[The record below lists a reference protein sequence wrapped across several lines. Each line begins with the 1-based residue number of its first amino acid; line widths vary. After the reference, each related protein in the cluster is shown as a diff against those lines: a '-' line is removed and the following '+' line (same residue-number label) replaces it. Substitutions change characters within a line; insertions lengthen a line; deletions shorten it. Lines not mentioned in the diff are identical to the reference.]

1 MAKILVIR
9 FSALGD
15 VVMTVPIVYALA
27 TQYPQHQITVLSRKR
42 MAVYFNHLPDNV
54 SFKGID
60 LNSYKGFSG
69 LLRLY
74 KDLRKENFD
83 YIADFHDVLRTK
95 VIRFFFWITGKSVQH
110 ILKGRKEKRDLTRE
124 HDKKKIQLKT
134 SFQRY
139 ADVLE
144 RLGLPIQQNYKSWKH
159 PRPSDSG
166 QENWIG
172 IAPFAAH
179 AGKVY
184 PLNKMKGI
192 TKVLT
197 SNPKNKVYL
206 FGGGKKEQRICEEWE
221 KEIPGTISV
230 IGKLQQEEELNLIS
244 QLDVMVSMD
253 SANMHMASL
262 VGTPVVSIWGATHP
276 FAGFMGWGQNPD
288 NTIQLDMDCRPC
300 SIFGNKPCKRGD
312 YACLNDIKP
321 EQVLEHIETILK

>member
-1 MAKILVIR
+1 MAKILVVR

-15 VVMTVPIVYALA
+15 VVMTVPIVYVLA

-42 MAVYFNHLPDNV
+42 MAVYFTHLPENV

-74 KDLRKENFD
+74 WELRKEHFD
-83 YIADFHDVLRTK
+83 YVADFHDVLRTK
-95 VIRFFFWITGKSVQH
+95 IVRFCFWITGTPVQH
-110 ILKGRKEKRDLTRE
+110 IFKGRKEKKELTRE
-124 HDKKKIQLKT
+124 EGKRKIQLKT

-144 RLGLPIQQNYKSWKH
+144 RLGFPIQQNYKAWKH
-159 PRPSDSG
+159 PRPSG
-166 QENWIG
+166 LNQENWIG

-179 AGKVY
+179 TGKVY
-184 PLNKMKGI
+184 PLDKMKEI
-192 TKVLT
+192 TRTLT

-206 FGGGKKEQRICEEWE
+206 FGGGKKEQKICQDWE
-221 KEIPGTISV
+221 NEIPGTISV
-230 IGKLQQEEELNLIS
+230 IGKLNQDEELNLIS

-276 FAGFMGWGQNPD
+276 FAGFMGWGQDPN
-288 NTIQLDMDCRPC
+288 NAIQLDMDCRPC

-312 YACLNDIKP
+312 YACLNGISPK
-321 EQVLEHIETILK
+321 QVLEHIEALLK

>member
-1 MAKILVIR
+1 MAKILVVR

-42 MAVYFNHLPDNV
+42 MAVYFNHLPENV

-74 KDLRKENFD
+74 WELRKEHFD
-83 YIADFHDVLRTK
+83 YVADFHDVLRTK
-95 VIRFFFWITGKSVQH
+95 VVRFCFWITGTPVQH
-110 ILKGRKEKRDLTRE
+110 IFKGRKEKKELTRE
-124 HDKKKIQLKT
+124 EGKRKIQLKT

-144 RLGLPIQQNYKSWKH
+144 RLGFPIQQNYKAWKH
-159 PRPSDSG
+159 PRPSNLE

-179 AGKVY
+179 TGKVY
-184 PLNKMKGI
+184 PLDKMKEI
-192 TKVLT
+192 TRALT

-206 FGGGKKEQRICEEWE
+206 FGGGEKEQKICQDWE
-221 KEIPGTISV
+221 NEIPGTISV
-230 IGKLQQEEELNLIS
+230 IGKLKQDEELNLIS

-276 FAGFMGWGQNPD
+276 FAGFMGWGQDHN
-288 NTIQLDMDCRPC
+288 NAIQLDMDCRPC

-312 YACLNDIKP
+312 YACLNGISPK
-321 EQVLEHIETILK
+321 QVLEHIEALLK

>member
-1 MAKILVIR
+1 MAKILVVR

-42 MAVYFNHLPDNV
+42 MAVYFNHLPENV

-74 KDLRKENFD
+74 WKLRKEHYD
-83 YIADFHDVLRTK
+83 YVADFHDVLRTK
-95 VIRFFFWITGKSVQH
+95 VVRFCFWITGTPVQH
-110 ILKGRKEKRDLTRE
+110 IFKGRKEKKELTRE
-124 HDKKKIQLKT
+124 EGKRKIQLKT

-144 RLGLPIQQNYKSWKH
+144 RLVFPIQQNYKAWKH
-159 PRPSDSG
+159 PRPSNLE

-179 AGKVY
+179 TGKVY
-184 PLNKMKGI
+184 PLDKMKEI
-192 TKVLT
+192 TRALT

-206 FGGGKKEQRICEEWE
+206 FGGGEKEQKICQGWE
-221 KEIPGTISV
+221 NEIPGTISV
-230 IGKLQQEEELNLIS
+230 IGKLNQDEELNLIS

-276 FAGFMGWGQNPD
+276 FAGFMGWGQDPN
-288 NTIQLDMDCRPC
+288 NAIQLDMDCRPC

-312 YACLNDIKP
+312 YACLNGISPK
-321 EQVLEHIETILK
+321 QVLEHIEALLK

>member
-1 MAKILVIR
+1 MAKILVVR

-42 MAVYFNHLPDNV
+42 MAVYFNHLPENV

-74 KDLRKENFD
+74 WELRKEHFD
-83 YIADFHDVLRTK
+83 YVADFHDVLRTK
-95 VIRFFFWITGKSVQH
+95 VVRFCFWITGTPVQH
-110 ILKGRKEKRDLTRE
+110 IFKGRKEKKELTRE
-124 HDKKKIQLKT
+124 QGKKKIQLKT

-144 RLGLPIQQNYKSWKH
+144 RLGFPIQQNYKAWKH
-159 PRPSDSG
+159 PRPSNLE

-179 AGKVY
+179 SGKVY
-184 PLNKMKGI
+184 PLDKMKEI
-192 TKVLT
+192 IKALT

-206 FGGGKKEQRICEEWE
+206 FGGGKKEQKICQDLEN
-221 KEIPGTISV
+221 EIPGTISV
-230 IGKLQQEEELNLIS
+230 IGKLKQDEELNLIS

-276 FAGFMGWGQNPD
+276 FAGFMGWGQDPN
-288 NTIQLDMDCRPC
+288 NAIQLDMDCRPC

-312 YACLNDIKP
+312 YACLNGISPK
-321 EQVLEHIETILK
+321 QVLEHIEALLK

>member
-1 MAKILVIR
+1 MAKILVVR
-9 FSALGD
+9 LSALGD

-42 MAVYFNHLPDNV
+42 MAVYFNHLPENV

-74 KDLRKENFD
+74 WELRKEHFD
-83 YIADFHDVLRTK
+83 YVADFHDVLRTK
-95 VIRFFFWITGKSVQH
+95 IVRFCFWITGTPVQH
-110 ILKGRKEKRDLTRE
+110 IFKGRKEKKELTRE
-124 HDKKKIQLKT
+124 EGKRKIQLKT

-144 RLGLPIQQNYKSWKH
+144 RLVFPIQQNYKAWKH
-159 PRPSDSG
+159 PRPSNLE

-179 AGKVY
+179 TGKVY
-184 PLNKMKGI
+184 PLDKMKEI
-192 TKVLT
+192 TRALT

-206 FGGGKKEQRICEEWE
+206 FGGGKKEQKICQDWE
-221 KEIPGTISV
+221 NEIPGTISV
-230 IGKLQQEEELNLIS
+230 IGKLKQDEELNLIS

-276 FAGFMGWGQNPD
+276 FAGFMGWGQDPN
-288 NTIQLDMDCRPC
+288 NAIQLDMDCRPC

-312 YACLNDIKP
+312 YACLNGISPK
-321 EQVLEHIETILK
+321 QVLEHIEALLK